1 MSAQHF
7 RQDYNWRT
15 IVVMKTSNSVANSS
29 AAIWQRVLR
38 FEGKLSPAAA
48 RALLKVGFSKRDHA
62 IMDTLSAKAR
72 SGTLTSQE
80 QIEIDTF
87 ESLGCLLDIIHSQ
100 ARRALKK
107 QPKQAS

>member
-1 MSAQHF
+1 
-7 RQDYNWRT
+7 
-15 IVVMKTSNSVANSS
+15 
-29 AAIWQRVLR
+29 
-38 FEGKLSPAAA
+38 
-48 RALLKVGFSKRDHA
+48 
-62 IMDTLSAKAR
+62 MDTLSAKAR